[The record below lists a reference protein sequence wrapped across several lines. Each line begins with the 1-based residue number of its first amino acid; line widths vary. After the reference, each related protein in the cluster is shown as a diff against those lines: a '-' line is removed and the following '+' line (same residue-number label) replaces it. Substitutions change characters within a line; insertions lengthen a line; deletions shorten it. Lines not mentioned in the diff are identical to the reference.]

1 MKGAGI
7 EVSMT
12 WAGMVRGY
20 HRIMYLLRIR
30 KVKGVVDHAE
40 GTLKAL

>member
-1 MKGAGI
+1 MEGAGI

-20 HRIMYLLRIR
+20 HRIIYFIRIR

-40 GTLKAL
+40 DTLKVL